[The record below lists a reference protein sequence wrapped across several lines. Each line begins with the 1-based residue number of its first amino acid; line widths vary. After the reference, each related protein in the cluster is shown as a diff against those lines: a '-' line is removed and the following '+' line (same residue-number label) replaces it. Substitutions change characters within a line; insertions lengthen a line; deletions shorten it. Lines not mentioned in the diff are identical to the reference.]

1 MFTWTHSCANTL
13 SIRCKEPTE
22 TLESCLLLL
31 VPNLKKAAK
40 SKHQKSLSLG
50 LAQYPMG
57 PMTSS
62 CRFHSP
68 PLRWTWLFFGNWHSQ
83 GQSHGKRG
91 NGRFSPQPWFLRP
104 SHGDPNIIPGF
115 CPVGMTQQL
124 TSQWIFFT
132 LLPRKRQMRLSGNR
146 VILTPILWTIKIY
159 MKLPFRGISHFRTN
173 PNVGSSLSLNQA
185 LWVKSSSGV
194 SMVMTPMP
202 SRFITFYH
210 TRVRHKVGLHL
221 GWKQGSSCWIP
232 PGSGTHQK
240 PPWLRCARI
249 CHFLPMSFD
258 LSGLF
263 ETWRK

>member
-31 VPNLKKAAK
+31 VPNLKKAAN
-40 SKHQKSLSLG
+40 SKHQKLLSLG
-50 LAQYPMG
+50 LAQYPMA

-62 CRFHSP
+62 CRFHDP
-68 PLRWTWLFFGNWHSQ
+68 PLRWTWWFFGNWHSQ

-91 NGRFSPQPWFLRP
+91 NCGFSPQPWVFAPQPWWSKHNPWILP
-104 SHGDPNIIPGF
+104 SWNDPATCIA
-115 CPVGMTQQL
+115 VD
-124 TSQWIFFT
+124 
-132 LLPRKRQMRLSGNR
+132 
-146 VILTPILWTIKIY
+146 ILHLAPQEETNAFVWEQGTPILWTIKIY

-173 PNVGSSLSLNQA
+173 PNVGSFLSLNQA

-202 SRFITFYH
+202 SRVITFYH
-210 TRVRHKVGLHL
+210 KGTTQSWASPGLET
-221 GWKQGSSCWIP
+221 GRPAGFP
-232 PGSGTHQK
+232 PDPGTHQK

>member
-31 VPNLKKAAK
+31 VPNLKKAAN

-62 CRFHSP
+62 CRFHAP

-91 NGRFSPQPWFLRP
+91 NCRFSPQPWFLRL

-115 CPVGMTQQL
+115 CPVEMTQQL

-146 VILTPILWTIKIY
+146 VPQSYGLSRYTWNCHFGAYPIFGQTQMLAVFFLWTR
-159 MKLPFRGISHFRTN
+159 LFGSRVLLVPQWSWHPCQAGLSHF
-173 PNVGSSLSLNQA
+173 
-185 LWVKSSSGV
+185 
-194 SMVMTPMP
+194 
-202 SRFITFYH
+202 I

-221 GWKQGSSCWIP
+221 GWKQG
-232 PGSGTHQK
+232 
-240 PPWLRCARI
+240 
-249 CHFLPMSFD
+249 D
-258 LSGLF
+258 LLDSPRTQGPI
-263 ETWRK
+263 KNHHG